1 MSRRN
6 DKHTINP
13 ETGKMIKVEN
23 PTWKRLAAKYY
34 MIGDQFTDQVI
45 PDPRVYKASKMNK
58 ASKVKVNRP
67 SDKRVVDP
75 AGVKRYIIVGS
86 KM

>member
-1 MSRRN
+1 M
-6 DKHTINP
+6 
-13 ETGKMIKVEN
+13 
-23 PTWKRLAAKYY
+23 AAKYY

-58 ASKVKVNRP
+58 TSKVKVNRP